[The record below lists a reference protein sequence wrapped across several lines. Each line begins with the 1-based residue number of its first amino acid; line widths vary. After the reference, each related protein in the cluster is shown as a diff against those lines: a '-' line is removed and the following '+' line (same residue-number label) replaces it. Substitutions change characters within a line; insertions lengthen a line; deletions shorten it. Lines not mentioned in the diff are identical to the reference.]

1 MHLCAHMKTPSITW
15 LPAKRWPFFYGWF
28 IIALGTFGIIMS
40 IPGQTIGVSTF
51 TDSLLG
57 VLELNR
63 DQLSVAYMCGTI
75 ASSLMLTW
83 AGKLYDRMGVK
94 PLALVA
100 SVGLGVT
107 LLLLSISDQLAN
119 GLGGGFWMSF
129 VVLALCFV
137 MLRFFGQ
144 GVLTMTSQNM
154 MVKWFD
160 KRRGFAMSFSSVA
173 LALIFSLAPLFLDA
187 LIQSW
192 GWRGAWRLIAL
203 VLFTAV
209 PLIIVFFFIDNPQQA
224 GLKPDGNFI
233 ENEASRRKTLQQVH
247 KEYTLPEARR
257 SFTYWVFVGFLA
269 MQGLFTTGFTFHVVS
284 VFAEADLSRSL
295 ALSVFPPAATIA
307 MIFTFTFS
315 WLSDYIR
322 LKYILLLKGLGAILA
337 TLGVF
342 YLSTYDLAYYLM
354 IIGYGMSGGL
364 YRVIYA
370 VSWPK
375 LFGQKH
381 LGAISGQAMT
391 VIVFGSA
398 LGPVLFSFSLSQF
411 GAYTMA
417 ALVCTLAYLALTV
430 AAFFANNPQLKWR
443 PNELPVSS

>member
-1 MHLCAHMKTPSITW
+1 MRTPSIAL

-28 IIALGTFGIIMS
+28 IIALGTFGILMS

-63 DQLSVAYMCGTI
+63 DELSVAYMCGTI

-129 VVLALCFV
+129 VVLAVCFV

-144 GVLTMTSQNM
+144 GVLTMASQNM

-173 LALIFSLAPLFLDA
+173 LALGFSLAPLFLDG
-187 LIQSW
+187 LIQAW
-192 GWRGAWRLIAL
+192 GWREAWRLIAI

-209 PLIIVFFFIDNPQQA
+209 PLIIVLFFIDRPQLA
-224 GLKPDGNFI
+224 GLKPDGNYV
-233 ENEASRRKTLQQVH
+233 ENKTSRRKALQQIH

-284 VFAEADLSRSL
+284 VFAEADLGRSL

-307 MIFTFTFS
+307 MIFTFAFS

-322 LKYILLLKGLGAILA
+322 LKYILLLQGLGAILA

-342 YLSTYDLAYYLM
+342 YLSSYELAYYLM
-354 IIGYGMSGGL
+354 IVGYGMSGGL
-364 YRVIYA
+364 SRVIFA

-381 LGAISGQAMT
+381 LGAISGQPT
-391 VIVFGSA
+391 PWLLWF
-398 LGPVLFSFSLSQF
+398 VL
-411 GAYTMA
+411 
-417 ALVCTLAYLALTV
+417 
-430 AAFFANNPQLKWR
+430 
-443 PNELPVSS
+443 

>member
-1 MHLCAHMKTPSITW
+1 MRTPDLSIV
-15 LPAKRWPFFYGWF
+15 PARRWPFFYGWF

-51 TDSLLG
+51 TDSLLS
-57 VLELNR
+57 VLELDR
-63 DQLSVAYMCGTI
+63 DQLSLAYMCGTI

-83 AGKLYDRMGVK
+83 AGKLYDRLGVK

-100 SVGLGVT
+100 AGGLAIT
-107 LLLLSISDQLAN
+107 LLLLSISDQLAI

-129 VVLALCFV
+129 LVLGCCFV

-144 GVLTMTSQNM
+144 GVLTMASQNM

-160 KRRGFAMSFSSVA
+160 QRRGFAMSFSSVT
-173 LALIFSLAPLFLDA
+173 LALVFSIAPLFLDG

-192 GWRGAWRLIAL
+192 GWRGAWRIIAL
-203 VLFTAV
+203 FL
-209 PLIIVFFFIDNPQQA
+209 LIIVPVIIIFFFIDDPRKV
-224 GLKPDGNFI
+224 GLRPDGNYQ
-233 ENEASRRKTLQQVH
+233 AAKRSKRRVLQ
-247 KEYTLPEARR
+247 KIYKDYTLGEARR

-269 MQGLFTTGFTFHVVS
+269 MQGLFTTGFTFHIVS
-284 VFAEADLSRSL
+284 IFAESDLSRQM

-307 MIFTFTFS
+307 MGFTFVFS
-315 WLSDYIR
+315 WLSDFMR
-322 LKYILLLKGLGAILA
+322 LKYILILQGTGAILA
-337 TLGVF
+337 TMGLL
-342 YLSTYDLAYYLM
+342 YLPSMEAAYFAM

-398 LGPVLFSFSLSQF
+398 LGPVLFSYSLSQY
-411 GAYTMA
+411 GTYAMA
-417 ALVCTLAYLALTV
+417 AIVCALAYLILT
-430 AAFFANNPQLKWR
+430 AAAIFANNPQRQL
-443 PNELPVSS
+443 VQ

>member
-1 MHLCAHMKTPSITW
+1 MKTPPLTL

-51 TDSLLG
+51 TDSLLS
-57 VLELNR
+57 VLELDR
-63 DQLSVAYMCGTI
+63 DQLSLAYMCGTI
-75 ASSLMLTW
+75 ASSLLLTW
-83 AGKLYDRMGVK
+83 AGKLYDRFGVK

-100 SVGLGVT
+100 AMGLAIT
-107 LLLLSISDQLAN
+107 LLLLSISDQLAI

-129 VVLALCFV
+129 LVLAGCFV

-144 GVLTMTSQNM
+144 GVMTMASQNM

-160 KRRGFAMSFSSVA
+160 KRRGFAMSFSSVV
-173 LALIFSLAPLFLDA
+173 LALVFSLAPLFLDGM
-187 LIQSW
+187 IQSW
-192 GWRGAWRLIAL
+192 GWRGAWRIIAL
-203 VLFTAV
+203 VMMTAV
-209 PLIIVFFFIDNPQQA
+209 PLIIIFFFIDNPQQV
-224 GLKPDGNFI
+224 GLQPDGNY
-233 ENEASRRKTLQQVH
+233 ASKKGARRTQLEPVYKEFTLS
-247 KEYTLPEARR
+247 EARR

-269 MQGLFTTGFTFHVVS
+269 MQGLFTTGFTFHIVS
-284 VFAEADLSRSL
+284 IFAESDLNRQM
-295 ALSVFPPAATIA
+295 ALSVFPPAAAIA
-307 MIFTFTFS
+307 MVMTFVFS
-315 WLSDYIR
+315 WLSDYMR
-322 LKYILLLKGLGAILA
+322 LKYILILQGVGALLA
-337 TLGVF
+337 TAGLL
-342 YLSTYDLAYYLM
+342 YLPTMEFAYYIM
-354 IIGYGMSGGL
+354 IFGYGMSGGL

-411 GAYTMA
+411 GAYAMA
-417 ALVCTLAYLALTV
+417 ALVCALSYLLLTI
-430 AAFFANNPQLKWR
+430 AAIFANNPQLK
-443 PNELPVSS
+443 LGKTK